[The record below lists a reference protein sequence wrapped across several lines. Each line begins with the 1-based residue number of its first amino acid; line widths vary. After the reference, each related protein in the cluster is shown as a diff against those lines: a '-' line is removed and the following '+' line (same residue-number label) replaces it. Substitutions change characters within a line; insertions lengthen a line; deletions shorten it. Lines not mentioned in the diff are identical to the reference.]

1 MLGAIVLVTET
12 LYYKFMEIRKIYKA
26 RSFTL
31 EQKQRLAQDMETYIL
46 TNLKFLSYTSLLHGI
61 TQHMPGYFTSESGTG
76 NIFDLSSGSLEASNK
91 TQRFSILCRTYRGDV
106 HKMMSGSLVYSFLR
120 SSIQFT
126 KLLSNIDV
134 SNVELQG
141 DLSMED
147 DDGDQGHT
155 EAEDGNLSSD
165 DSRSSVDPEDIF
177 DD

>member
-1 MLGAIVLVTET
+1 
-12 LYYKFMEIRKIYKA
+12 
-26 RSFTL
+26 
-31 EQKQRLAQDMETYIL
+31 
-46 TNLKFLSYTSLLHGI
+46 
-61 TQHMPGYFTSESGTG
+61 
-76 NIFDLSSGSLEASNK
+76 
-91 TQRFSILCRTYRGDV
+91 
-106 HKMMSGSLVYSFLR
+106 MMSGSLVYSFLR

-147 DDGDQGHT
+147 DDEDLGHT